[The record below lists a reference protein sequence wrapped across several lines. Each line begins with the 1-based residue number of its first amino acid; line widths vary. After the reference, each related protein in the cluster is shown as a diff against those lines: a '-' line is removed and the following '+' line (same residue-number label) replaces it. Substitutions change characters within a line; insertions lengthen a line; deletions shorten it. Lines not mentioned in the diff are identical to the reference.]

1 MNEKTK
7 NALLSIVASL
17 VCIVIGLLVGFIILY
32 CINAENAVDGFTRI
46 IKGGFYLKPKGI
58 GSEIAQS
65 APLIMTGLSVAF
77 AFKTG
82 LFNIGAAG
90 QYTVGVF
97 GALYFAIIL
106 HMPWYVCLL
115 AAMVCGAIWGAVP
128 GIFKAYF
135 NVNEV
140 ITSIMFNWIGLYLVN
155 ELMYNTIPGMYDQKT
170 TRTYKLSSASPKSL
184 IPDCGMNSIFR
195 TSSTTIAI
203 FIAIAIAVIIYI
215 VLNKTTFGYELK
227 ACGFNK
233 DAAKYAGINEKR
245 NVVLSMTIAGALAG
259 IGAGLYFL
267 SGASEWNP
275 QVSTALPAIGFNGIP
290 VALLALSNPI
300 GVIFAAL
307 FVAHISVGGAYLPTK
322 YYQPEIADLIVAVI
336 IYLCAFV
343 TLFKGIV
350 ANLFKSKFTLLYA
363 VVLMLVAMGGMFSER
378 SGVINIA
385 LEGIMAIGG
394 LAGVFVLVLFPDLP
408 APALVALSILA
419 SAVSG
424 MIYSLLLGFSA
435 ITLKADQT
443 IGGTA
448 LNMLATAI
456 AIVLVKAFNNGSDAG
471 NGAASAKLNY
481 TNAAFIY
488 KIGPFTVNIFLFIG
502 IILLICSYVF
512 LFKTKWGLRLRACG
526 EHPQAADSVGINVY
540 QWRYTGVIIS
550 GALGG
555 IGGFAYIVPSVTT
568 WNFEVGVAGAGF
580 LALAVMIFGQ
590 WKPFHIAGAAVF
602 FAVFRSLA
610 NIADSTVLSHLGLSK
625 NIYSMMPFIASMIIL
640 AFTSKNSQAP
650 KAEGIPYDKGA
661 R

>member
-90 QYTVGVF
+90 QYTIGVF

-245 NVVLSMTIAGALAG
+245 NVVLSIRCSLRCS
-259 IGAGLYFL
+259 YF
-267 SGASEWNP
+267 GRRC
-275 QVSTALPAIGFNGIP
+275 LPAYEILSAGDRGPDRCRYHLPLRIRYP
-290 VALLALSNPI
+290 VQGHRCKPVQEQKRAESKCQCRQRKGGEEIMFLLI
-300 GVIFAAL
+300 
-307 FVAHISVGGAYLPTK
+307 
-322 YYQPEIADLIVAVI
+322 
-336 IYLCAFV
+336 
-343 TLFKGIV
+343 
-350 ANLFKSKFTLLYA
+350 KFTLLYA

-456 AIVLVKAFNNGSDAG
+456 AIVLVKAFNNGSDA
-471 NGAASAKLNY
+471 
-481 TNAAFIY
+481 
-488 KIGPFTVNIFLFIG
+488 
-502 IILLICSYVF
+502 
-512 LFKTKWGLRLRACG
+512 
-526 EHPQAADSVGINVY
+526 
-540 QWRYTGVIIS
+540 
-550 GALGG
+550 
-555 IGGFAYIVPSVTT
+555 
-568 WNFEVGVAGAGF
+568 
-580 LALAVMIFGQ
+580 
-590 WKPFHIAGAAVF
+590 
-602 FAVFRSLA
+602 
-610 NIADSTVLSHLGLSK
+610 
-625 NIYSMMPFIASMIIL
+625 
-640 AFTSKNSQAP
+640 
-650 KAEGIPYDKGA
+650 
-661 R
+661 

>member
-1 MNEKTK
+1 MNEKMK

-227 ACGFNK
+227 ATGFNK
-233 DAAKYAGINEKR
+233 NAARYCGMAEKR
-245 NVVLSMTIAGALAG
+245 NVILSLVISGALAG
-259 IGAGLYFL
+259 MGAALLYL
-267 SGASEWNP
+267 TGYEQW
-275 QVSTALPAIGFNGIP
+275 QCSTSSVPGMGFNGI
-290 VALLALSNPI
+290 AAAFLGGLNPI
-300 GVIFAAL
+300 GSIFSS
-307 FVAHISVGGAYLPTK
+307 FFIQHITAGGAYVDK
-322 YYQPEIADLIVAVI
+322 SMYCSQISDLISAII
-336 IYLCAFV
+336 IYLC
-343 TLFKGIV
+343 
-350 ANLFKSKFTLLYA
+350 S
-363 VVLMLVAMGGMFSER
+363 
-378 SGVINIA
+378 
-385 LEGIMAIGG
+385 
-394 LAGVFVLVLFPDLP
+394 FVLF
-408 APALVALSILA
+408 
-419 SAVSG
+419 
-424 MIYSLLLGFSA
+424 
-435 ITLKADQT
+435 
-443 IGGTA
+443 
-448 LNMLATAI
+448 
-456 AIVLVKAFNNGSDAG
+456 
-471 NGAASAKLNY
+471 
-481 TNAAFIY
+481 
-488 KIGPFTVNIFLFIG
+488 
-502 IILLICSYVF
+502 
-512 LFKTKWGLRLRACG
+512 FKTVMNRGIAKSEEKKARL
-526 EHPQAADSVGINVY
+526 EKQAALCAN
-540 QWRYTGVIIS
+540 TEK
-550 GALGG
+550 GG
-555 IGGFAYIVPSVTT
+555 D
-568 WNFEVGVAGAGF
+568 N
-580 LALAVMIFGQ
+580 
-590 WKPFHIAGAAVF
+590 
-602 FAVFRSLA
+602 
-610 NIADSTVLSHLGLSK
+610 
-625 NIYSMMPFIASMIIL
+625 
-640 AFTSKNSQAP
+640 
-650 KAEGIPYDKGA
+650 
-661 R
+661 